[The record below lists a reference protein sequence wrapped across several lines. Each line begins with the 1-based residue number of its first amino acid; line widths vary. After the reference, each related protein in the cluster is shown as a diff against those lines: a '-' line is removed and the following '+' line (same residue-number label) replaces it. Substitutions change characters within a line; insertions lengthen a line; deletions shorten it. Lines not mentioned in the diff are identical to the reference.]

1 MGNSNPKVTIPFL
14 VNLVNQG
21 KLKVLDS
28 IVKTYSPDQINQA
41 IHDAEKGEY
50 FFSYTIF
57 SYH

>member
-41 IHDAEKGEY
+41 IHDAEKGE
-50 FFSYTIF
+50 FF
-57 SYH
+57 